1 MALGRHH
8 DFNRLWFGQTVSN
21 FGDKISLL
29 ALPTLAVVILDGGA
43 FEVGVLGALRFL
55 PFLLLAPVA
64 GLVADRVSRRTIMIV
79 ADLGR
84 FAALGSIPL
93 AFALDSVTMTHVY
106 IVAAV
111 SGVLTA
117 FFEVAYQSWL
127 PQLIG
132 TENLVEGNTKL
143 QISRSLA
150 EAVGAGAGGALMQL
164 LGAARAI
171 TVDAFTFLIS
181 LAALLFIRHRDSRA
195 RVEET
200 KASAKAEM
208 KEGLKTL
215 FGTPVLRGLF
225 TANVVVNLGAAMG
238 DALLIV
244 YAYQVLDLSPGQVG
258 VAFAVMSVFVIAGA
272 VLSEQVTKV
281 LTVGRTLVLTAV
293 VLGIGY
299 VLVPTGGAVAG
310 FVGLIVVQAVIG
322 FVSPMFDI
330 HVLSL
335 VQGVTPNEQMGRVS
349 GAALSAVY
357 GALSLGYFVGGAL
370 GESIGLTGGLAVAG
384 AITVLGGLTLLRGP
398 VAAIKE
404 MPGGD
409 GTPDGT
415 GDAALAA
422 DAAGPAAD
430 GTKVGA

>member
-1 MALGRHH
+1 MALGRHS

-29 ALPTLAVVILDGGA
+29 ALPTLAVVVLDGGA

-55 PFLLLAPVA
+55 PFLLLAPIA
-64 GLVADRVSRRTIMIV
+64 GLVADRVSRRTVMIV

-84 FAALGSIPL
+84 FLALGTIPL
-93 AFALDSVTMTHVY
+93 AFALDSVSMTHVY
-106 IVAAV
+106 IVA
-111 SGVLTA
+111 GVTGCLTT
-117 FFEVAYQSWL
+117 FFEVSYQSWL

-132 TENLVEGNTKL
+132 TENLIEGNTKL
-143 QISRSLA
+143 QISRSVA
-150 EAVGAGAGGALMQL
+150 EAVGAGAGGALIQV

-171 TVDAFTFLIS
+171 TMDAFTFLVS
-181 LAALLFIRHRDSRA
+181 LVALLVIRHRDIRE
-195 RVEET
+195 RTEEK
-200 KASAKAEM
+200 KASAKAEL
-208 KEGLKTL
+208 KEGLRTL

-244 YAYQVLDLSPGQVG
+244 YAYKTLHLSPGQVG
-258 VAFAVMSVFVIAGA
+258 AAFAVMSVFVIVGA

-281 LTVGRTLVLTAV
+281 LTLGRTLVLTAV
-293 VLGIGY
+293 VLGAGY
-299 VLVPTGGAVAG
+299 ILVPTGGAVAG

-349 GAALSAVY
+349 GSALSAVY
-357 GALSLGYFVGGAL
+357 GALSLGYFAGGAL
-370 GESIGLTGGLAVAG
+370 GEAAGLTAGLAVAG
-384 AITVLGGLTLLRGP
+384 GVTIIGGLTLLASP
-398 VAAIKE
+398 VAGIKE
-404 MPGGD
+404 MPGGAPPEE
-409 GTPDGT
+409 GAAAAE
-415 GDAALAA
+415 DAADDRPD
-422 DAAGPAAD
+422 DAKAIA
-430 GTKVGA
+430 

>member
-1 MALGRHH
+1 MALGRHS

-29 ALPTLAVVILDGGA
+29 ALPTLAVVLLDGGA
-43 FEVGVLGALRFL
+43 FEVGVLGALRFF
-55 PFLLLAPVA
+55 PFLVLAPVA
-64 GLVADRVSRRTIMIV
+64 GLVADRFSRRTVMIL

-84 FAALGSIPL
+84 FLALGTIPV
-93 AFALDSVTMTHVY
+93 AFALDSVSMTHVY
-106 IVAAV
+106 IVAGV
-111 SGVLTA
+111 TGVLTA

-143 QISRSLA
+143 QISRSVA
-150 EAVGAGAGGALMQL
+150 EAVGAGAGGALIQL

-171 TVDAFTFLIS
+171 TADAFTFLVS
-181 LAALLFIRHRDSRA
+181 LVALLLIRHRDTRV
-195 RVEET
+195 RVEAT

-244 YAYQVLDLSPGQVG
+244 YAYKVLDLSPGQVG
-258 VAFAVMSVFVIAGA
+258 AAFAVMSVFVIVGA
-272 VLSEQVTKV
+272 VLSEQVSKV
-281 LTVGRTLVLTAV
+281 LTLGRTLVLTAV
-293 VLGIGY
+293 VLGVGY
-299 VLVPTGGAVAG
+299 VLVPTGGALGG
-310 FVGLIVVQAVIG
+310 FVGLIAVQAVIG

-349 GAALSAVY
+349 GTALSAVY
-357 GALSLGYFVGGAL
+357 GALSLGYMAGGAL
-370 GESIGLTGGLAVAG
+370 GEALGLTWGLALAGATTAIGGL
-384 AITVLGGLTLLRGP
+384 
-398 VAAIKE
+398 
-404 MPGGD
+404 
-409 GTPDGT
+409 
-415 GDAALAA
+415 
-422 DAAGPAAD
+422 
-430 GTKVGA
+430 

>member
-1 MALGRHH
+1 MALGRHS

-29 ALPTLAVVILDGGA
+29 ALPTLAVVFLDGGA

-64 GLVADRVSRRTIMIV
+64 GLVADRFSRRSIMIV

-84 FAALGSIPL
+84 FLALASIPL

-106 IVAAV
+106 VVASLV
-111 SGVLTA
+111 GILTA
-117 FFEVAYQSWL
+117 FFEVSYQSWL

-143 QISRSLA
+143 QISRSVA
-150 EAVGAGAGGALMQL
+150 EAVGAGAGGALIQL

-171 TVDAFTFLIS
+171 TADALTFLVS
-181 LAALLFIRHRDSRA
+181 LVALLLIRHRDTRA
-195 RVEET
+195 KVAQT

-215 FGTPVLRGLF
+215 FGNPVLRGLF

-244 YAYQVLDLSPGQVG
+244 YAYKVLGLSPGQVG
-258 VAFAVMSVFVIAGA
+258 AAFAVMSVFVIVGA
-272 VLSEQVTKV
+272 VLSEVVTKV
-281 LTVGRTLVLTAV
+281 LTVGRTLILTAI
-293 VLGIGY
+293 VLGAGY
-299 VLVPTGGAVAG
+299 ILVPTGGAVAG
-310 FVGLIVVQAVIG
+310 FAGLIVVQAVIG

-335 VQGVTPNEQMGRVS
+335 VQGVTPSEQMGRVS
-349 GAALSAVY
+349 GTALSAVY
-357 GALSLGYFVGGAL
+357 GALSIGYFAGGAL
-370 GESIGLTGGLAVAG
+370 GEALGLTGGLAIAG
-384 AITVLGGLTLLRGP
+384 ALSIIGGLTLLGGP

-409 GTPDGT
+409 ASTEPDASGAP
-415 GDAALAA
+415 DA
-422 DAAGPAAD
+422 DPGRSSAD

>member
-1 MALGRHH
+1 MALGRHS

-29 ALPTLAVVILDGGA
+29 ALPTLAVVVLDGGA

-55 PFLLLAPVA
+55 PFLLLAPIA
-64 GLVADRVSRRTIMIV
+64 GLVADRVSRRTVMIV

-84 FAALGSIPL
+84 FLALGTIPL
-93 AFALDSVTMTHVY
+93 AFALDSVSMTHVY
-106 IVAAV
+106 VVA
-111 SGVLTA
+111 GVTGCLTT
-117 FFEVAYQSWL
+117 FFEVSYQSWL

-132 TENLVEGNTKL
+132 TENLIEGNTKL
-143 QISRSLA
+143 QISRSVA
-150 EAVGAGAGGALMQL
+150 EAVGAGAGGALIQV

-171 TVDAFTFLIS
+171 TMDAFTFLVS
-181 LAALLFIRHRDSRA
+181 LVALLVIRHRDVRE
-195 RVEET
+195 RTEEK
-200 KASAKAEM
+200 KASAKAEL
-208 KEGLKTL
+208 KEGLRTL

-244 YAYQVLDLSPGQVG
+244 YAYKTLHLSPGQVG
-258 VAFAVMSVFVIAGA
+258 AAFAVMSVFVIVGA
-272 VLSEQVTKV
+272 VLSEQVAKV
-281 LTVGRTLVLTAV
+281 LTLGRTLVLTAA
-293 VLGIGY
+293 VLGAGY
-299 VLVPTGGAVAG
+299 ILVPTGGALAG

-349 GAALSAVY
+349 GSALSAVY
-357 GALSLGYFVGGAL
+357 GALSLGYFAGGAL
-370 GESIGLTGGLAVAG
+370 GEAIGLTAGLAVAG
-384 AITVLGGLTLLRGP
+384 AVTIVGGLTLLASP
-398 VAAIKE
+398 VAGIKE

-409 GTPDGT
+409 APGEG
-415 GDAALAA
+415 AAAA
-422 DAAGPAAD
+422 DDRPDDA
-430 GTKVGA
+430 KVIA

>member
-1 MALGRHH
+1 MALGRHS
-8 DFNRLWFGQTVSN
+8 DFNRLWFGQTFSN

-29 ALPTLAVVILDGGA
+29 ALPTLAVVLLDGGA

-64 GLVADRVSRRTIMIV
+64 GLVADRFSRRTVMIV

-84 FAALGSIPL
+84 ILTLGSLPL
-93 AFALDSVTMTHVY
+93 AFALDNVTMTHIYV
-106 IVAAV
+106 VA
-111 SGVLTA
+111 GLTGILTT
-117 FFEVAYQSWL
+117 FFEVSYQSWL

-143 QISRSLA
+143 QISRSVA
-150 EAVGAGAGGALMQL
+150 EAVGAGAGGALIQV

-171 TVDAFTFLIS
+171 TVDAVTFAIS
-181 LAALLFIRHRDSRA
+181 LVALLLIRHRDTRA

-244 YAYQVLDLSPGQVG
+244 YAYKVLDLSPGQVG
-258 VAFAVMSVFVIAGA
+258 AAFAVMSVFVIVGA
-272 VLSEQVTKV
+272 VLSEQVSKV
-281 LTVGRTLVLTAV
+281 LTLGRTLVLTAV
-293 VLGIGY
+293 VLGVGY

-349 GAALSAVY
+349 GTALSAVY
-357 GALSLGYFVGGAL
+357 GALSLGYLLGGVL
-370 GESIGLTGGLAVAG
+370 GEAIGLTWALAVAG
-384 AITVLGGLTLLRGP
+384 AVTAAGGLTLLGGP

-404 MPGGD
+404 MPGGT
-409 GTPDGT
+409 TPD
-415 GDAALAA
+415 DSPAA
-422 DAAGPAAD
+422 DA
-430 GTKVGA
+430 TGATPTNDEKLPV

>member
-1 MALGRHH
+1 MALGRHS

-29 ALPTLAVVILDGGA
+29 ALPTLAVVFLDGGA

-55 PFLLLAPVA
+55 PFLLLAPIA
-64 GLVADRVSRRTIMIV
+64 GLVADRVSRRTVMIV

-84 FAALGSIPL
+84 FVALGTIPL
-93 AFALDSVTMTHVY
+93 AFALDSVSMTHVY

-111 SGVLTA
+111 TGCLTT
-117 FFEVAYQSWL
+117 FFEVSYQSWL

-132 TENLVEGNTKL
+132 TENLIEGNTKL
-143 QISRSLA
+143 QISRSVA
-150 EAVGAGAGGALMQL
+150 EAVGAGAGGALIQT

-171 TVDAFTFLIS
+171 TMDAFTFLVS
-181 LAALLFIRHRDSRA
+181 LVALLVIRHRDTRE
-195 RVEET
+195 RTEEK
-200 KASAKAEM
+200 KASAKAELR
-208 KEGLKTL
+208 EGMRTL
-215 FGTPVLRGLF
+215 FGNPVLRGLF

-244 YAYQVLDLSPGQVG
+244 YAYKTLHLSPGQVG
-258 VAFAVMSVFVIAGA
+258 AAFAVMSVFVIVGA

-281 LTVGRTLVLTAV
+281 LSLGRTLVLTAV
-293 VLGIGY
+293 VLGAGY
-299 VLVPTGGAVAG
+299 ILVPTGGAVAG

-349 GAALSAVY
+349 GTALSAVY
-357 GALSLGYFVGGAL
+357 GALSLGYFAGGAL
-370 GESIGLTGGLAVAG
+370 GETIGLTGGLAVAG
-384 AITVLGGLTLLRGP
+384 AITIIGGLTLLTGP
-398 VAAIKE
+398 VAKIKE

-409 GTPDGT
+409 APEDG
-415 GDAALAA
+415 AAAA
-422 DAAGPAAD
+422 DTAAGERSD
-430 GTKVGA
+430 GAKIIA